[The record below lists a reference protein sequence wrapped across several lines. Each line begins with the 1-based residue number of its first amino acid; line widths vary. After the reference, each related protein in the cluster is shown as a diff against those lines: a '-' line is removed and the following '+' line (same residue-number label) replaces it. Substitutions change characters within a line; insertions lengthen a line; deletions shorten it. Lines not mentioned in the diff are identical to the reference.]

1 MKKNKNLTAVIAII
15 LSFALITA
23 ALFCFITTLCL
34 QFGLDSLLFPE
45 EVTSKPTPTPTSP
58 TETYT
63 PDSTPTIPA
72 ITPVGTT
79 TAPPETVDISTPWI
93 LEEGL
98 DAGREYQDSLT
109 FLGDSTTH
117 GMKSYGVLSDGSS
130 TKQVWYGE
138 VGNTITFSYVN
149 TVKIIR
155 SSADTPMLIADA
167 AGLYKPERL
176 YITLGVT
183 GGVSTNLPEEGF
195 KEIYKML
202 IESILKKSPDTKIVL
217 QSIYPVTK
225 NIDPQ
230 YGKII
235 NNEKIATANSWI
247 LDICEELYKSGKS
260 VYYLDTY
267 SVLVNEE
274 GYLPENYSNGDGLHL
289 SPAGYAVV
297 LSNIR
302 KHPLP

>member
-1 MKKNKNLTAVIAII
+1 MKKKNNFLPYAAIT
-15 LSFALITA
+15 LSFIFITA
-23 ALFCFITTLCL
+23 AIFCFVTSASL
-34 QFGLDSLLFPE
+34 QFGLEDLFFPS
-45 EVTSKPTPTPTSP
+45 TSEPTPEPTLTQSP
-58 TETYT
+58 DTQVPVT
-63 PDSTPTIPA
+63 STPTVPPLTITAIP
-72 ITPVGTT
+72 TLDVG
-79 TAPPETVDISTPWI
+79 TPWI

-98 DAGREYQDSLT
+98 DAGREYQNSIT

-117 GMKSYGVLSDGSS
+117 GMKSYGVLTDGSA
-130 TKQVWYGE
+130 TTQIWYGE
-138 VGNTITFSYVN
+138 TGNTITFSYAN

-155 SSADTPMLIADA
+155 KQGDTPMLIADA
-167 AGLYKPERL
+167 AELYKPEIL
-176 YITLGVT
+176 CITLGVT

-195 KEIYKML
+195 KAIYKQL
-202 IESILKKSPDTKIVL
+202 IDSILEKSPNTKIIL

-235 NNEKIATANSWI
+235 NNEKIQKANSWI
-247 LDICEELYKSGKS
+247 LDIAKELYKSGKS

-302 KHPLP
+302 KHRIP

>member
-1 MKKNKNLTAVIAII
+1 MKKNNNLTAVITII
-15 LSFALITA
+15 LSFVLITA
-23 ALFCFITTLCL
+23 AVFCLVTSMSL
-34 QFGLDSLLFPE
+34 QFGLDSLFFPSE
-45 EVTSKPTPTPTSP
+45 STVESTPTPVTPTDTNTPKP
-58 TETYT
+58 TETL
-63 PDSTPTIPA
+63 SPTLT
-72 ITPVGTT
+72 ITPITSE
-79 TAPPETVDISTPWI
+79 PSVDIGTPWI

-98 DAGREYQDSLT
+98 DAGRDYQDSIT

-117 GMKSYGVLSDGSS
+117 GMKSYGVLTDGSS

-155 SSADTPMLIADA
+155 SSTDTPMLISEA
-167 AGLYKPERL
+167 AGLYKPEIL

-195 KEIYKML
+195 KEIYKIL
-202 IESILKKSPDTKIVL
+202 IDSILKKSPDTKIVL

-235 NNEKIATANSWI
+235 NNEKIVKANLWI
-247 LDICEELYKSGKS
+247 EDICEELFKSGKS

-302 KHPLP
+302 KHPIP